1 MVFILTFMLLWQNR
15 MVLRD
20 YQTFQKD
27 KVFIVKIALSFF
39 LGVVFCILL
48 LVGMKAV
55 APLRASSEDLS
66 SGSDN
71 LSIGLIDL
79 LPDLEKIYREALV
92 TPLLEAKKKIYDEDI
107 AQFYDTLL
115 EKSDLNTVEEKT
127 Q

>member
-1 MVFILTFMLLWQNR
+1 

-48 LVGMKAV
+48 LVGMQAV